1 MKKLIVIAALAAVT
15 GMRTGC
21 LTRATAYTKT
31 TNKDG
36 SVTESRVSIVGTGD
50 KASEVAAEGLF
61 ADGTADDLG
70 AGVKNAKA
78 AQQSTGID
86 GSLNAMGLLCG
97 NIAQLMAASQGVKLP
112 ASASASAPVVS
123 AAPEETGET
132 ATATAQAVTAS
143 APRSVICA
151 EGGPTVAILGNR
163 ATCSRC
169 RKLWSGLDANTL
181 AESLCSASIIDADKT
196 DNPSEYAARRPAE
209 AFEYPLVR
217 VYKPDGQLAG
227 QFSGV
232 GMTQDAIVAKVKT
245 LIPTC
250 GPVVK

>member
-1 MKKLIVIAALAAVT
+1 MHKNMTLIGMLMMLAAAACLS
-15 GMRTGC
+15 GC

-36 SVTESRVSIVGTGD
+36 SITESRVSIVGTGD

-61 ADGTADDLG
+61 ADGTAEDLG

-97 NIAQLMAASQGVKLP
+97 NIAQLMAASQGAKIP
-112 ASASASAPVVS
+112 TAAAPVVS
-123 AAPEETGET
+123 TAPEETGDT
-132 ATATAQAVTAS
+132 ATASATAVTAS

-169 RKLWSGLDANTL
+169 RALWSALDANAL
-181 AESLCSASIIDADKT
+181 AESLCSTSIIDADKT

-209 AFEYPLVR
+209 AFEYPLIR
-217 VYKPDGQLAG
+217 VYKPDGSLAG
-227 QFSGV
+227 QFSGS
-232 GMTQDAIVAKVKT
+232 GLTQAQLVDKVKA
-245 LIPTC
+245 LVPTC
-250 GPVVK
+250 GPIVK